1 VVNHELTLPRPRT
14 RPQRRERGFTLI
26 ELVIVIVVVSVAAL
40 VFSRMFIEAVR
51 SYEWVDVE
59 KEKLQEARYAQ
70 ERMTRE
76 FRRVRDNVSINAATA
91 TTFTFVDRDVA
102 TISISWNG
110 VKGADLIY
118 TKNGTA
124 HVLASGVD
132 SLAFAYWKKDGT
144 AAAPVLS
151 PSATDIWRVTTYLR
165 LDKAGHTVETVGA
178 AHVRNL

>member
-1 VVNHELTLPRPRT
+1 MVHDLLTPAAA
-14 RPQRRERGFTLI
+14 RRARGFTMI
-26 ELVIVIVVVSVAAL
+26 ELVIVIVLVSVAAL
-40 VFSRMFIEAVR
+40 VFSKMFIEAVR

-91 TTFTFVDRDVA
+91 TTFTFVDRDAA

-110 VKGADLIY
+110 VKGTDLVY

-124 HVLASGVD
+124 RVLAAGVD
-132 SLAFAYWKKDGT
+132 SLAFAYWKTNGT
-144 AAAPVLS
+144 VATPVVS
-151 PSATDIWRVTTYLR
+151 PSTTDIWRITTYLR
-165 LDKAGHTVETVGA
+165 LAKAGHTVETVGA
-178 AHVRNL
+178 AYVRSL